1 MNGLKKNIM
10 KHVNTLENTLL
21 KAMVLKYPTLENHL
35 PLLKVKTRTN
45 SAQGAVIELIYED
58 NTLNFDETLNALFSD
73 GKNIAIPELKKG
85 LSYVID
91 ITCGEI
97 TGIELNTYE
106 EKWNGKM
113 SAFELVEV
121 ER

>member
-1 MNGLKKNIM
+1 MEKLNP
-10 KHVNTLENTLL
+10 LEITLL
-21 KAMVLKYPTLENHL
+21 NAMVLKYPALESHI

-45 SAQGAVIELIYED
+45 SAEGLVTELIYEE
-58 NTLNFDETLNALFSD
+58 NYLTFDETLNALFSD
-73 GKNIAIPELKKG
+73 GKIIAIPELKKG

-113 SAFELVEV
+113 STFELVEV

>member
-1 MNGLKKNIM
+1 ME
-10 KHVNTLENTLL
+10 HVNTLENTLL
-21 KAMVLKYPTLENHL
+21 NAMVLKYPALESHL
-35 PLLKVKTRTN
+35 PLLKVKTRSN
-45 SAQGAVIELIYED
+45 STQGVVTEFFYEE
-58 NTLNFDETLNALFSD
+58 NTLSFDENLNALFSD
-73 GKNIAIPELKKG
+73 AKIIQIPELKKG

>member
-1 MNGLKKNIM
+1 MEKLNP
-10 KHVNTLENTLL
+10 LEITLL
-21 KAMVLKYPTLENHL
+21 NAMVLKYPALENHL
-35 PLLKVKTRTN
+35 PLLKVKTRKI
-45 SAQGAVIELIYED
+45 SAEGLVTELIYEE
-58 NTLNFDETLNALFSD
+58 NKPTLDETLNALFSD
-73 GKNIAIPELKKG
+73 GKIIAIPELKKG